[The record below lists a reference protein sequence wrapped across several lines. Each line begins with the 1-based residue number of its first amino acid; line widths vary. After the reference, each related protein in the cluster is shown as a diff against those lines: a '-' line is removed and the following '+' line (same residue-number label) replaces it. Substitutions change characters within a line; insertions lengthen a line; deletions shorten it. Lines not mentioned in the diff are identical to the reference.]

1 MSVEMVSEVLGGIG
15 LFLIGMVLATD
26 GLREAAGDSL
36 REFLLR
42 FTVRPLQAILS
53 SAGITALVQSSS
65 VTTLATISFVSAGLL
80 TFHASLGLI
89 LGANVGTTATSWIV
103 ALLGLKFSVSLFAL
117 PLVGVGALMRLFT
130 RGRYKDIGLAI
141 AGFGV
146 LFVGLDVLQAGM
158 GGMSE
163 FITPETLPRDTWL
176 GRLALAGIGVVLT
189 AVMQSSSAALAI
201 TLTAL
206 HSDTI
211 TLMQG
216 AAMAIG
222 ANVGTTV
229 TAGLAIIGA
238 GTAARRVAV
247 AHLLFNMITGV
258 VAFASLSLLVTLI
271 EALGPGNPTIALAA
285 FHTIFNLVGLLLILP
300 FLGPFARLVERMIPE
315 RGPRLTRRLEPSL
328 SDHGGLAIEAVRK
341 TVMDIAR
348 LAATDV
354 DKLVSE
360 GDASQLRRHIEELKG
375 AIDRTH
381 DFVSTIR
388 DLDGVGSSAQKRH
401 VDAIHALDYLDQF
414 VGLANSM
421 LAQSSRARDGVSK
434 ELTRPAREALS
445 CALAWLNRSDQ
456 EPETGEVR
464 QTLEELW
471 QRTVVGRKEFR
482 EHVLGE
488 TAIGEYSPADATRV
502 IEYARQLEELTFH
515 LYRFVNRMELP
526 LEEAREATKDKH
538 EGLSGV
544 A

>member
-36 REFLLR
+36 RQFLLR
-42 FTVRPLQAILS
+42 FTIRPLQAILS
-53 SAGITALVQSSS
+53 SAGITAMVQSSS

-89 LGANVGTTATSWIV
+89 LGANIGTTATSWIV

-163 FITPETLPRDTWL
+163 FVTPETLPRDTWL
-176 GRLALAGIGVVLT
+176 GRLGLAGIGVVLT

-238 GTAARRVAV
+238 GTSARRVAV
-247 AHLLFNMITGV
+247 AHLLFNVITGV
-258 VAFASLSLLVTLI
+258 VAFASLSLLVTLV
-271 EALGPGNPTIALAA
+271 ETFEPGNPTTALAA
-285 FHTIFNLVGLLLILP
+285 FHTIFNLVGLLIILP
-300 FLGPFARLVERMIPE
+300 LLGPFGRLVERMIPE
-315 RGPRLTRRLEPSL
+315 RGPRLTRRLEPAL
-328 SDHGGLAIEAVRK
+328 SDHGGLAIEAVHK
-341 TVMDIAR
+341 TVMDTAR
-348 LAATDV
+348 LAVAGV
-354 DKLVSE
+354 DKLVTE
-360 GDASQLRRHIEELKG
+360 GDASELRRHIEELKG
-375 AIDRTH
+375 AVDRTH
-381 DFVSTIR
+381 DFLSTIR
-388 DLDGVGSSAQKRH
+388 DLDSVGSSAQARH
-401 VDAIHALDYLDQF
+401 VDVIHALDYLDQF
-414 VGLANSM
+414 VGLAGDM
-421 LAQSSRARDGVSK
+421 LVQSAGARDGVSK
-434 ELTRPAREALS
+434 ELKRPAREALH
-445 CALAWLNRSDQ
+445 CALTWLNRPEK
-456 EPETGEVR
+456 EPDTGEAR
-464 QTLEELW
+464 ETLEELW
-471 QRTVVGRKEFR
+471 QQAVKGRKEFR
-482 EHVLGE
+482 EHILNE
-488 TAIGEYSPADATRV
+488 TAIGQYAPSDATRV
-502 IEYARQLEELTFH
+502 IEYARQLEELTHH
-515 LYRFVNRMELP
+515 LHRFVNRMEHP
-526 LEEAREATKDKH
+526 VSDEEDAKEHRPAAE
-538 EGLSGV
+538 
-544 A
+544 